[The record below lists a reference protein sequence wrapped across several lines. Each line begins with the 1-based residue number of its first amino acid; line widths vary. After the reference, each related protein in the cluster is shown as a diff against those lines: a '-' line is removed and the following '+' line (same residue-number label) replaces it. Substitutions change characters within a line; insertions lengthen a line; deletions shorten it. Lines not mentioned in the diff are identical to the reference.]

1 MMQKHVVVAVQCPGC
16 YIVAEAKNKICAQ
29 SATTI
34 FYSSLENIT
43 VVVPLQSFHSQKRN
57 ILWLVSIL
65 LILQFEIFAPWQQAT
80 YHFLVLLHSSDQS
93 KTVEFVKSM
102 EFR

>member
-1 MMQKHVVVAVQCPGC
+1 MMQKHVVVVQCPGC
-16 YIVAEAKNKICAQ
+16 HFVAEAKNKICAR
-29 SATTI
+29 SATAI
-34 FYSSLENIT
+34 FYSSLENVT
-43 VVVPLQSFHSQKRN
+43 VVVLPPSLHSQKRN

-65 LILQFEIFAPWQQAT
+65 LILQFEIFAPRRRQAT
-80 YHFLVLLHSSDQS
+80 NHFLVLHSSDQS